1 MKFFYKIFLSMLLVL
16 TVSLATIEYLTVS
29 YSLEHALQ
37 REENTALSQHQMA
50 KYSIQTVLLGI
61 TDDYTTSNMEN
72 IAKSAETPLGA
83 QSGLFFA
90 SQNSQSGRDE
100 TVYYNSCKIN
110 PSDRIPATGILEYE
124 IRETEKDR
132 YLQVRSSF
140 TLDTNSFV
148 LVTEK
153 NVEELF
159 QDADTLRR
167 RCEFF
172 YWCIL
177 ATGSFLVLVITFTLT
192 KPLHRLQGTTRRFAK
207 GEYDV
212 RAEISSRDEIGDLS
226 KTFNY
231 MAKTIESK
239 MEELKDAVR
248 RQEEFTANFAHELKT
263 PMTSII
269 GYADTLYQKT
279 LSPEEVHQLAGI
291 IMNEGMRLEALSF
304 KLMELVTLSQ
314 SNFQLEEARIDEVIA
329 DAVET
334 IQPTAEKRNFGLP
347 LFMFA
352 MMWFCF
358 LFTHVDPKRQNISP
372 KLIRALVW
380 FMAALSPIVV
390 CSSYAIALGINV
402 NITLLTYLIIG
413 LMLLVI
419 GNYLAKTKQNYCAG
433 IRLPWTLS
441 SEENWNRTHRV
452 SSRLFIFCGLAMI
465 ANGFLDSKIL
475 LFFIMAVLIVIP
487 YAYSFFLFKKG
498 I

>member
-110 PSDRIPATGILEYE
+110 HSDRIPATGILEYE

-304 KLMELVTLSQ
+304 KLMELVTLRDYGRGIPKEDLQKITEAFYMVDKSRSRKEHGAGLGLALAVKIAKLHHTELVYESVAGQ
-314 SNFQLEEARIDEVIA
+314 GTCVSFMLAKEADDEEEEA
-329 DAVET
+329 
-334 IQPTAEKRNFGLP
+334 
-347 LFMFA
+347 
-352 MMWFCF
+352 
-358 LFTHVDPKRQNISP
+358 
-372 KLIRALVW
+372 
-380 FMAALSPIVV
+380 
-390 CSSYAIALGINV
+390 
-402 NITLLTYLIIG
+402 
-413 LMLLVI
+413 
-419 GNYLAKTKQNYCAG
+419 
-433 IRLPWTLS
+433 
-441 SEENWNRTHRV
+441 
-452 SSRLFIFCGLAMI
+452 
-465 ANGFLDSKIL
+465 
-475 LFFIMAVLIVIP
+475 
-487 YAYSFFLFKKG
+487 
-498 I
+498 

>member
-61 TDDYTTSNMEN
+61 TDDYATSNMEN

-153 NVEELF
+153 NVKELF

-212 RAEISSRDEIGDLS
+212 RAEISSRDEIGDLL

-304 KLMELVTLSQ
+304 KLMELVTLRDYGRGIPKEDLQKITEAFYMVDKSR
-314 SNFQLEEARIDEVIA
+314 SREEHGAGLGLALAVKIA
-329 DAVET
+329 KLHHTELVYESVAGQGTCVS
-334 IQPTAEKRNFGLP
+334 
-347 LFMFA
+347 FM
-352 MMWFCF
+352 
-358 LFTHVDPKRQNISP
+358 
-372 KLIRALVW
+372 
-380 FMAALSPIVV
+380 
-390 CSSYAIALGINV
+390 
-402 NITLLTYLIIG
+402 
-413 LMLLVI
+413 
-419 GNYLAKTKQNYCAG
+419 LAKEADD
-433 IRLPWTLS
+433 
-441 SEENWNRTHRV
+441 EEEET
-452 SSRLFIFCGLAMI
+452 
-465 ANGFLDSKIL
+465 
-475 LFFIMAVLIVIP
+475 
-487 YAYSFFLFKKG
+487 
-498 I
+498 

>member
-279 LSPEEVHQLAGI
+279 LSPEEV
-291 IMNEGMRLEALSF
+291 
-304 KLMELVTLSQ
+304 
-314 SNFQLEEARIDEVIA
+314 
-329 DAVET
+329 
-334 IQPTAEKRNFGLP
+334 PTAEKRNVRVQLQTESAWVRLEYD
-347 LFMFA
+347 LF
-352 MMWFCF
+352 
-358 LFTHVDPKRQNISP
+358 K
-372 KLIRALVW
+372 
-380 FMAALSPIVV
+380 
-390 CSSYAIALGINV
+390 
-402 NITLLTYLIIG
+402 TLLLNLMDNALKSGTDRINIQGSCEKEQYMISIRDYGRGIPKEDLQKITEAFYMVDKSRSRKEHGAG
-413 LMLLVI
+413 LGLALAVKIAKLHHTELVYESVA
-419 GNYLAKTKQNYCAG
+419 GQGTCVSFMLAKEADD
-433 IRLPWTLS
+433 
-441 SEENWNRTHRV
+441 EEEE
-452 SSRLFIFCGLAMI
+452 A
-465 ANGFLDSKIL
+465 
-475 LFFIMAVLIVIP
+475 
-487 YAYSFFLFKKG
+487 
-498 I
+498 

>member
-61 TDDYTTSNMEN
+61 MDDYTTSNMEN

-153 NVEELF
+153 NVKELF

-304 KLMELVTLSQ
+304 KLMELVTLRDYGRGIPKEDLQKITEAFYMVDKSR
-314 SNFQLEEARIDEVIA
+314 SREEHGAGLGLALAVKIA
-329 DAVET
+329 KLHHTELVYESVAGQGTCVS
-334 IQPTAEKRNFGLP
+334 
-347 LFMFA
+347 FM
-352 MMWFCF
+352 
-358 LFTHVDPKRQNISP
+358 
-372 KLIRALVW
+372 
-380 FMAALSPIVV
+380 
-390 CSSYAIALGINV
+390 
-402 NITLLTYLIIG
+402 
-413 LMLLVI
+413 
-419 GNYLAKTKQNYCAG
+419 LAKEADD
-433 IRLPWTLS
+433 
-441 SEENWNRTHRV
+441 EEEET
-452 SSRLFIFCGLAMI
+452 
-465 ANGFLDSKIL
+465 
-475 LFFIMAVLIVIP
+475 
-487 YAYSFFLFKKG
+487 
-498 I
+498 

>member
-153 NVEELF
+153 NVKELF

-304 KLMELVTLSQ
+304 KLMELVTLRDYGRGIPKEDLQ
-314 SNFQLEEARIDEVIA
+314 KITEAFYMVDKSRSRKEHGAGLGLALAVKIA
-329 DAVET
+329 KLHQTELVYESVAGQGTCVS
-334 IQPTAEKRNFGLP
+334 
-347 LFMFA
+347 FM
-352 MMWFCF
+352 
-358 LFTHVDPKRQNISP
+358 
-372 KLIRALVW
+372 
-380 FMAALSPIVV
+380 
-390 CSSYAIALGINV
+390 
-402 NITLLTYLIIG
+402 
-413 LMLLVI
+413 
-419 GNYLAKTKQNYCAG
+419 LAKEADD
-433 IRLPWTLS
+433 
-441 SEENWNRTHRV
+441 EEEET
-452 SSRLFIFCGLAMI
+452 
-465 ANGFLDSKIL
+465 
-475 LFFIMAVLIVIP
+475 
-487 YAYSFFLFKKG
+487 
-498 I
+498 

>member
-90 SQNSQSGRDE
+90 SQNSQLGRDE

-177 ATGSFLVLVITFTLT
+177 ATGSFLVIVITFTLT

-304 KLMELVTLSQ
+304 KLMELVTLRDYGRGIPKEDLQKITEAFYMVDKSRSRKEHGAGLGLALAVKIAKLHHTELVYESVAGQ
-314 SNFQLEEARIDEVIA
+314 GTCVSFMLAKEADDEEEEA
-329 DAVET
+329 
-334 IQPTAEKRNFGLP
+334 
-347 LFMFA
+347 
-352 MMWFCF
+352 
-358 LFTHVDPKRQNISP
+358 
-372 KLIRALVW
+372 
-380 FMAALSPIVV
+380 
-390 CSSYAIALGINV
+390 
-402 NITLLTYLIIG
+402 
-413 LMLLVI
+413 
-419 GNYLAKTKQNYCAG
+419 
-433 IRLPWTLS
+433 
-441 SEENWNRTHRV
+441 
-452 SSRLFIFCGLAMI
+452 
-465 ANGFLDSKIL
+465 
-475 LFFIMAVLIVIP
+475 
-487 YAYSFFLFKKG
+487 
-498 I
+498 

>member
-153 NVEELF
+153 NVKELF

-212 RAEISSRDEIGDLS
+212 RAEISSRDEIGDLL

-304 KLMELVTLSQ
+304 KLMELVTLRDYGRGIPKEDLQ
-314 SNFQLEEARIDEVIA
+314 KITEAFYMVDKSRSRKEHGAGLGLALAVKIA
-329 DAVET
+329 KLHHTELVYESVAGQGTCVS
-334 IQPTAEKRNFGLP
+334 
-347 LFMFA
+347 FM
-352 MMWFCF
+352 
-358 LFTHVDPKRQNISP
+358 
-372 KLIRALVW
+372 
-380 FMAALSPIVV
+380 
-390 CSSYAIALGINV
+390 
-402 NITLLTYLIIG
+402 
-413 LMLLVI
+413 
-419 GNYLAKTKQNYCAG
+419 LAKEADD
-433 IRLPWTLS
+433 
-441 SEENWNRTHRV
+441 EEEET
-452 SSRLFIFCGLAMI
+452 
-465 ANGFLDSKIL
+465 
-475 LFFIMAVLIVIP
+475 
-487 YAYSFFLFKKG
+487 
-498 I
+498 

>member
-153 NVEELF
+153 NVKELF

-304 KLMELVTLSQ
+304 KLMELVTLRDYGRGIPKEDLQ
-314 SNFQLEEARIDEVIA
+314 KITEAFYMVDKSRSRKEHGAGLGLALAVKIA
-329 DAVET
+329 KLHHTELVYESVAGQGTCVS
-334 IQPTAEKRNFGLP
+334 
-347 LFMFA
+347 FM
-352 MMWFCF
+352 
-358 LFTHVDPKRQNISP
+358 
-372 KLIRALVW
+372 
-380 FMAALSPIVV
+380 
-390 CSSYAIALGINV
+390 
-402 NITLLTYLIIG
+402 
-413 LMLLVI
+413 
-419 GNYLAKTKQNYCAG
+419 LAKEADD
-433 IRLPWTLS
+433 
-441 SEENWNRTHRV
+441 EEEET
-452 SSRLFIFCGLAMI
+452 
-465 ANGFLDSKIL
+465 
-475 LFFIMAVLIVIP
+475 
-487 YAYSFFLFKKG
+487 
-498 I
+498 

>member
-90 SQNSQSGRDE
+90 SQNSQLGRDE

-304 KLMELVTLSQ
+304 KLMELVTLRDYGRGIPKEDLQKITEAFYMVDKSRSRKEHGAGLGLALAVKIAKLHHTELVYESVAGQ
-314 SNFQLEEARIDEVIA
+314 GTCVSFMLAKEADDEEEEA
-329 DAVET
+329 
-334 IQPTAEKRNFGLP
+334 
-347 LFMFA
+347 
-352 MMWFCF
+352 
-358 LFTHVDPKRQNISP
+358 
-372 KLIRALVW
+372 
-380 FMAALSPIVV
+380 
-390 CSSYAIALGINV
+390 
-402 NITLLTYLIIG
+402 
-413 LMLLVI
+413 
-419 GNYLAKTKQNYCAG
+419 
-433 IRLPWTLS
+433 
-441 SEENWNRTHRV
+441 
-452 SSRLFIFCGLAMI
+452 
-465 ANGFLDSKIL
+465 
-475 LFFIMAVLIVIP
+475 
-487 YAYSFFLFKKG
+487 
-498 I
+498 

>member
-1 MKFFYKIFLSMLLVL
+1 MRQCIIIPVRS
-16 TVSLATIEYLTVS
+16 
-29 YSLEHALQ
+29 
-37 REENTALSQHQMA
+37 
-50 KYSIQTVLLGI
+50 
-61 TDDYTTSNMEN
+61 
-72 IAKSAETPLGA
+72 
-83 QSGLFFA
+83 
-90 SQNSQSGRDE
+90 
-100 TVYYNSCKIN
+100 N

-153 NVEELF
+153 NVKELF

-177 ATGSFLVLVITFTLT
+177 AIGSFLVLVITFTLT

-291 IMNEGMRLEALSF
+291 IMNEACVWS
-304 KLMELVTLSQ
+304 
-314 SNFQLEEARIDEVIA
+314 A
-329 DAVET
+329 
-334 IQPTAEKRNFGLP
+334 
-347 LFMFA
+347 
-352 MMWFCF
+352 F
-358 LFTHVDPKRQNISP
+358 L
-372 KLIRALVW
+372 
-380 FMAALSPIVV
+380 
-390 CSSYAIALGINV
+390 
-402 NITLLTYLIIG
+402 
-413 LMLLVI
+413 
-419 GNYLAKTKQNYCAG
+419 
-433 IRLPWTLS
+433 
-441 SEENWNRTHRV
+441 
-452 SSRLFIFCGLAMI
+452 
-465 ANGFLDSKIL
+465 
-475 LFFIMAVLIVIP
+475 
-487 YAYSFFLFKKG
+487 
-498 I
+498 

>member
-304 KLMELVTLSQ
+304 KLMELVTLRDYGRGIPKEDLQKITEAFYMVDKSRSRKEHGAGLGLALAVKIAKLHHTELVYESVAGQ
-314 SNFQLEEARIDEVIA
+314 GTCVSFMLAKEADDEEEEA
-329 DAVET
+329 
-334 IQPTAEKRNFGLP
+334 
-347 LFMFA
+347 
-352 MMWFCF
+352 
-358 LFTHVDPKRQNISP
+358 
-372 KLIRALVW
+372 
-380 FMAALSPIVV
+380 
-390 CSSYAIALGINV
+390 
-402 NITLLTYLIIG
+402 
-413 LMLLVI
+413 
-419 GNYLAKTKQNYCAG
+419 
-433 IRLPWTLS
+433 
-441 SEENWNRTHRV
+441 
-452 SSRLFIFCGLAMI
+452 
-465 ANGFLDSKIL
+465 
-475 LFFIMAVLIVIP
+475 
-487 YAYSFFLFKKG
+487 
-498 I
+498 

>member
-212 RAEISSRDEIGDLS
+212 RAEISSRDEIGDLL

-304 KLMELVTLSQ
+304 KLMELVTLRDYGRGIPKEDLQKITEAFYMVDKSRSREEHGAGLGLALAVKIAKLHHTELVYESVAGQ
-314 SNFQLEEARIDEVIA
+314 GTCVSFMLAKEADDEEEEA
-329 DAVET
+329 
-334 IQPTAEKRNFGLP
+334 
-347 LFMFA
+347 
-352 MMWFCF
+352 
-358 LFTHVDPKRQNISP
+358 
-372 KLIRALVW
+372 
-380 FMAALSPIVV
+380 
-390 CSSYAIALGINV
+390 
-402 NITLLTYLIIG
+402 
-413 LMLLVI
+413 
-419 GNYLAKTKQNYCAG
+419 
-433 IRLPWTLS
+433 
-441 SEENWNRTHRV
+441 
-452 SSRLFIFCGLAMI
+452 
-465 ANGFLDSKIL
+465 
-475 LFFIMAVLIVIP
+475 
-487 YAYSFFLFKKG
+487 
-498 I
+498 

>member
-1 MKFFYKIFLSMLLVL
+1 MKFFYKIFLNMLLVL

-61 TDDYTTSNMEN
+61 TDDYTMSNMEN

-153 NVEELF
+153 NVKELF

-304 KLMELVTLSQ
+304 KLMELVTLRDYGRGIPKEDLQKITEAFYMVDKSR
-314 SNFQLEEARIDEVIA
+314 SREEHGAGLGLALAVKIA
-329 DAVET
+329 KLHHTELVYESVDGQGTCVS
-334 IQPTAEKRNFGLP
+334 
-347 LFMFA
+347 FM
-352 MMWFCF
+352 
-358 LFTHVDPKRQNISP
+358 
-372 KLIRALVW
+372 
-380 FMAALSPIVV
+380 
-390 CSSYAIALGINV
+390 
-402 NITLLTYLIIG
+402 
-413 LMLLVI
+413 
-419 GNYLAKTKQNYCAG
+419 LAKEADD
-433 IRLPWTLS
+433 
-441 SEENWNRTHRV
+441 EEEET
-452 SSRLFIFCGLAMI
+452 
-465 ANGFLDSKIL
+465 
-475 LFFIMAVLIVIP
+475 
-487 YAYSFFLFKKG
+487 
-498 I
+498 

>member
-153 NVEELF
+153 NVKELF

-212 RAEISSRDEIGDLS
+212 RAEISSRDEIGDLL

-304 KLMELVTLSQ
+304 KLMELVTLRDYGRGIPKEDLQKITEAFYMVDKSR
-314 SNFQLEEARIDEVIA
+314 SREEHGAGLGLALAVKIA
-329 DAVET
+329 KLHHTELVYESVAGQGTCVS
-334 IQPTAEKRNFGLP
+334 
-347 LFMFA
+347 FM
-352 MMWFCF
+352 
-358 LFTHVDPKRQNISP
+358 
-372 KLIRALVW
+372 
-380 FMAALSPIVV
+380 
-390 CSSYAIALGINV
+390 
-402 NITLLTYLIIG
+402 
-413 LMLLVI
+413 
-419 GNYLAKTKQNYCAG
+419 LAKEADD
-433 IRLPWTLS
+433 
-441 SEENWNRTHRV
+441 EEEET
-452 SSRLFIFCGLAMI
+452 
-465 ANGFLDSKIL
+465 
-475 LFFIMAVLIVIP
+475 
-487 YAYSFFLFKKG
+487 
-498 I
+498 

>member
-177 ATGSFLVLVITFTLT
+177 AIGSFLVLVITFTLT

-239 MEELKDAVR
+239 MDELKDAVR

-304 KLMELVTLSQ
+304 KLMELVTLRDYGRGIPKEDLQKITEAFYMVDKSRSRKEHGAGLGLALAVKIAKLHHTDLVYESVAGQ
-314 SNFQLEEARIDEVIA
+314 GTCVSFMLAKEADDEEEEA
-329 DAVET
+329 
-334 IQPTAEKRNFGLP
+334 
-347 LFMFA
+347 
-352 MMWFCF
+352 
-358 LFTHVDPKRQNISP
+358 
-372 KLIRALVW
+372 
-380 FMAALSPIVV
+380 
-390 CSSYAIALGINV
+390 
-402 NITLLTYLIIG
+402 
-413 LMLLVI
+413 
-419 GNYLAKTKQNYCAG
+419 
-433 IRLPWTLS
+433 
-441 SEENWNRTHRV
+441 
-452 SSRLFIFCGLAMI
+452 
-465 ANGFLDSKIL
+465 
-475 LFFIMAVLIVIP
+475 
-487 YAYSFFLFKKG
+487 
-498 I
+498 

>member
-1 MKFFYKIFLSMLLVL
+1 VKFFYKIFLSMLLVL

-153 NVEELF
+153 NVKELF

-334 IQPTAEKRNFGLP
+334 IQPTAEKRNVRVQLQTESAWVRLEYDLYYLGHDSIPVKAVVVIEYCILS
-347 LFMFA
+347 
-352 MMWFCF
+352 
-358 LFTHVDPKRQNISP
+358 DRQVSDVPYRHSCN
-372 KLIRALVW
+372 
-380 FMAALSPIVV
+380 
-390 CSSYAIALGINV
+390 
-402 NITLLTYLIIG
+402 
-413 LMLLVI
+413 
-419 GNYLAKTKQNYCAG
+419 
-433 IRLPWTLS
+433 
-441 SEENWNRTHRV
+441 NRTHARPCLGCTV
-452 SSRLFIFCGLAMI
+452 AIQKEHSACRGHYPMLCGIGHIHTEVASPLVNDKCTCLEYRLPALVRAVEVLECDKVLQQCIEVAADMQEPVDQFDIVGIFLQCC
-465 ANGFLDSKIL
+465 
-475 LFFIMAVLIVIP
+475 V
-487 YAYSFFLFKKG
+487 
-498 I
+498 

>member
-153 NVEELF
+153 NVKELF

-304 KLMELVTLSQ
+304 KLMELVTLRDYGRGIPKEDLQ
-314 SNFQLEEARIDEVIA
+314 KITEAFYMVDKSRSRKEHGAGLGLALAVKIA
-329 DAVET
+329 KLHHTELVYESVAGQGTCVS
-334 IQPTAEKRNFGLP
+334 
-347 LFMFA
+347 FM
-352 MMWFCF
+352 
-358 LFTHVDPKRQNISP
+358 
-372 KLIRALVW
+372 
-380 FMAALSPIVV
+380 
-390 CSSYAIALGINV
+390 
-402 NITLLTYLIIG
+402 
-413 LMLLVI
+413 
-419 GNYLAKTKQNYCAG
+419 LAKEADD
-433 IRLPWTLS
+433 
-441 SEENWNRTHRV
+441 EEEE
-452 SSRLFIFCGLAMI
+452 
-465 ANGFLDSKIL
+465 D
-475 LFFIMAVLIVIP
+475 
-487 YAYSFFLFKKG
+487 
-498 I
+498 

>member
-304 KLMELVTLSQ
+304 KLMELVTLRDYGRGIPKEDLQKITEAFYMVDKSRSREEHGAGLGLALAVKIAKLHHTDLVYESVAGQ
-314 SNFQLEEARIDEVIA
+314 GTCVSFMLAKEADDEEEEA
-329 DAVET
+329 
-334 IQPTAEKRNFGLP
+334 
-347 LFMFA
+347 
-352 MMWFCF
+352 
-358 LFTHVDPKRQNISP
+358 
-372 KLIRALVW
+372 
-380 FMAALSPIVV
+380 
-390 CSSYAIALGINV
+390 
-402 NITLLTYLIIG
+402 
-413 LMLLVI
+413 
-419 GNYLAKTKQNYCAG
+419 
-433 IRLPWTLS
+433 
-441 SEENWNRTHRV
+441 
-452 SSRLFIFCGLAMI
+452 
-465 ANGFLDSKIL
+465 
-475 LFFIMAVLIVIP
+475 
-487 YAYSFFLFKKG
+487 
-498 I
+498 

>member
-61 TDDYTTSNMEN
+61 MDDYTTSNMEN

-153 NVEELF
+153 NVKELF

-304 KLMELVTLSQ
+304 KLMELVTLRDYGRGIPKEDLQ
-314 SNFQLEEARIDEVIA
+314 KITEAFYMVDKSRSRKEHGAGLGLALAVKIA
-329 DAVET
+329 KLHHTELVYESVAGQGTCVS
-334 IQPTAEKRNFGLP
+334 
-347 LFMFA
+347 FM
-352 MMWFCF
+352 
-358 LFTHVDPKRQNISP
+358 
-372 KLIRALVW
+372 
-380 FMAALSPIVV
+380 
-390 CSSYAIALGINV
+390 
-402 NITLLTYLIIG
+402 
-413 LMLLVI
+413 
-419 GNYLAKTKQNYCAG
+419 LAKEADD
-433 IRLPWTLS
+433 
-441 SEENWNRTHRV
+441 EEEET
-452 SSRLFIFCGLAMI
+452 
-465 ANGFLDSKIL
+465 
-475 LFFIMAVLIVIP
+475 
-487 YAYSFFLFKKG
+487 
-498 I
+498 

>member
-153 NVEELF
+153 NVKELF

-304 KLMELVTLSQ
+304 KLMELVTLRDYGRGIPKEDLQKITEAFYMVDKSRSREEHGAGLGLALAVKIAKLHHTELVYESVDGQ
-314 SNFQLEEARIDEVIA
+314 GTCVSFMLAKEADDEEEEA
-329 DAVET
+329 
-334 IQPTAEKRNFGLP
+334 
-347 LFMFA
+347 
-352 MMWFCF
+352 
-358 LFTHVDPKRQNISP
+358 
-372 KLIRALVW
+372 
-380 FMAALSPIVV
+380 
-390 CSSYAIALGINV
+390 
-402 NITLLTYLIIG
+402 
-413 LMLLVI
+413 
-419 GNYLAKTKQNYCAG
+419 
-433 IRLPWTLS
+433 
-441 SEENWNRTHRV
+441 
-452 SSRLFIFCGLAMI
+452 
-465 ANGFLDSKIL
+465 
-475 LFFIMAVLIVIP
+475 
-487 YAYSFFLFKKG
+487 
-498 I
+498 

>member
-153 NVEELF
+153 NVKELF

-304 KLMELVTLSQ
+304 KLMELVTLRDYGRGIPKEDLQKITEAFYMVDKSR
-314 SNFQLEEARIDEVIA
+314 SREEHGAGLGLALAVKIA
-329 DAVET
+329 KLHQTELVYESVAGQGTCVS
-334 IQPTAEKRNFGLP
+334 
-347 LFMFA
+347 FM
-352 MMWFCF
+352 
-358 LFTHVDPKRQNISP
+358 
-372 KLIRALVW
+372 
-380 FMAALSPIVV
+380 
-390 CSSYAIALGINV
+390 
-402 NITLLTYLIIG
+402 
-413 LMLLVI
+413 
-419 GNYLAKTKQNYCAG
+419 LAKEADD
-433 IRLPWTLS
+433 
-441 SEENWNRTHRV
+441 EEEET
-452 SSRLFIFCGLAMI
+452 
-465 ANGFLDSKIL
+465 
-475 LFFIMAVLIVIP
+475 
-487 YAYSFFLFKKG
+487 
-498 I
+498 

>member
-231 MAKTIESK
+231 MVKTIESK

-304 KLMELVTLSQ
+304 KLMELVTLRDYGRGIPKEDLQ
-314 SNFQLEEARIDEVIA
+314 KITEAFYMVDKSRSRKEHGAGLGLALAVKIA
-329 DAVET
+329 KLHHTELVYESVAGQGTCVS
-334 IQPTAEKRNFGLP
+334 
-347 LFMFA
+347 FM
-352 MMWFCF
+352 
-358 LFTHVDPKRQNISP
+358 
-372 KLIRALVW
+372 
-380 FMAALSPIVV
+380 
-390 CSSYAIALGINV
+390 
-402 NITLLTYLIIG
+402 
-413 LMLLVI
+413 
-419 GNYLAKTKQNYCAG
+419 LAKEG
-433 IRLPWTLS
+433 DD
-441 SEENWNRTHRV
+441 EEEQ
-452 SSRLFIFCGLAMI
+452 A
-465 ANGFLDSKIL
+465 
-475 LFFIMAVLIVIP
+475 
-487 YAYSFFLFKKG
+487 
-498 I
+498 

>member
-61 TDDYTTSNMEN
+61 MDDYTTSNMEN

-153 NVEELF
+153 NVKELF

-304 KLMELVTLSQ
+304 KLMELVTLRDYGRGIPKEDLQ
-314 SNFQLEEARIDEVIA
+314 KITEAFYMVDKSRSRKEHGAGLGLALAVKIA
-329 DAVET
+329 KLHHTELVYESVAGQGTCVS
-334 IQPTAEKRNFGLP
+334 
-347 LFMFA
+347 FM
-352 MMWFCF
+352 
-358 LFTHVDPKRQNISP
+358 
-372 KLIRALVW
+372 
-380 FMAALSPIVV
+380 
-390 CSSYAIALGINV
+390 
-402 NITLLTYLIIG
+402 
-413 LMLLVI
+413 
-419 GNYLAKTKQNYCAG
+419 LAKEADD
-433 IRLPWTLS
+433 
-441 SEENWNRTHRV
+441 EEEE
-452 SSRLFIFCGLAMI
+452 
-465 ANGFLDSKIL
+465 D
-475 LFFIMAVLIVIP
+475 
-487 YAYSFFLFKKG
+487 
-498 I
+498 